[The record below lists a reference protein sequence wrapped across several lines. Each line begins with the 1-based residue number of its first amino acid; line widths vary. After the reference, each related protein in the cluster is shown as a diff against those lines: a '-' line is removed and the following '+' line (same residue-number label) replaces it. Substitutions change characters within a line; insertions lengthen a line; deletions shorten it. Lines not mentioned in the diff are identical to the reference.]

1 MAVFNLTVD
10 LDTFPLPRNNTDHTP
25 LVHTDVAK
33 LLSNVA
39 RAVHTGH
46 IGPTHYKIYNRAGVL
61 VGNYVIAHDSDHDA
75 ATHNPDTAPTSDTT
89 STYVSLTDDTPADD
103 ITDNA
108 TEAQAA
114 THILPPLTI
123 SSDNITYIQA
133 SPTSRIKFTDAR
145 IDEVLE
151 WIADNTQPDADTC
164 KLCAHVRTNN
174 SNAVCPRHM
183 DTVRA

>member
-10 LDTFPLPRNNTDHTP
+10 LDTFPLPRNSTDTTP
-25 LVHTDVAK
+25 LVHADVAE

-39 RAVHTGH
+39 HAIRTSH

-61 VGNYVIAHDSDHDA
+61 VGNYVIAHDSGHDA
-75 ATHNPDTAPTSDTT
+75 ATHNPHATSTPDTA
-89 STYVSLTDDTPADD
+89 STYLSLTHDAPADD
-103 ITDNA
+103 ADDNA

-114 THILPPLTI
+114 THTLPPLTI

-133 SPTSRIKFTDAR
+133 SPTSRIKFTDAH

-183 DTVRA
+183 DTMRA